1 MTMERRVRG
10 NSHARC
16 GAGENS
22 EIISK
27 SYLSLSHAAAY
38 ACLAY
43 RTAYLKCHYY
53 KEYMAALMTGSLDN
67 TAKIIEYSAECEAHG
82 VKLLTPD
89 INESFEGFTAVAGG
103 IRFALLAV
111 KNLGKGAIAS
121 IIRERSTGGR
131 YRSLE
136 DFCSRVYGREIN
148 KRSVEG
154 LIKCGAFDGLG
165 LNRRQ
170 MLSNYESFLDFAGDM
185 ARNNLEGQLDFFS
198 MSADDTPVQETVV
211 PPMEEFPVN
220 ELLAMEKDTIG
231 IYVSGHP
238 VSQYIF
244 LARACRMNT
253 ISDVCDE
260 LVDDGKEVCML
271 VMLQGVKP
279 YTTKKG
285 DAMAFMQ
292 IEDITG
298 AMEAIAFPDMFA
310 KARTKIVKDNV
321 VAVKGRISLRDDEVP
336 KIILS
341 DVLDGKEFEEI
352 CSKKSLR
359 LKIADDE
366 IEKGRR
372 SSEILMR
379 NRGNADLIY
388 INQKK
393 CYKNYCK
400 ISNSLISEL
409 AEALS
414 IDNIFLI

>member
-1 MTMERRVRG
+1 
-10 NSHARC
+10 
-16 GAGENS
+16 
-22 EIISK
+22 
-27 SYLSLSHAAAY
+27 
-38 ACLAY
+38 
-43 RTAYLKCHYY
+43 
-53 KEYMAALMTGSLDN
+53 
-67 TAKIIEYSAECEAHG
+67 
-82 VKLLTPD
+82 
-89 INESFEGFTAVAGG
+89 
-103 IRFALLAV
+103 
-111 KNLGKGAIAS
+111 
-121 IIRERSTGGR
+121 
-131 YRSLE
+131 
-136 DFCSRVYGREIN
+136 
-148 KRSVEG
+148 
-154 LIKCGAFDGLG
+154 
-165 LNRRQ
+165 
-170 MLSNYESFLDFAGDM
+170 
-185 ARNNLEGQLDFFS
+185 
-198 MSADDTPVQETVV
+198 
-211 PPMEEFPVN
+211 
-220 ELLAMEKDTIG
+220 
-231 IYVSGHP
+231 
-238 VSQYIF
+238 
-244 LARACRMNT
+244 MNT

-298 AMEAIAFPDMFA
+298 AMEAIAFPDIFE